1 MAKKPQS
8 PTARIRKLLEQGKS
22 VKHIAATVKCTPAL
36 VYQVKAY
43 DKKKVE
49 KKPIIVP
56 GSIKGYQQAMQQ
68 AAFSTSNT
76 SIIKTGAAA
85 RKAREDA
92 LNMYQTP
99 TPHSIQYGAPLDY
112 YQPKQSLFQRIK
124 NFFLGA

>member
-1 MAKKPQS
+1 MAKKLTKS
-8 PTARIRKLLEQGKS
+8 ARIRRMLERGNS
-22 VKHIAATVKCTPAL
+22 VKQIVTALDVTPQF
-36 VYQVKAY
+36 VYQIRAA

-124 NFFLGA
+124 NFFCGV